1 MDGIVESK
9 TDPTDTHKQSL
20 DNNNSSLAVIKNA
33 LFVVAFGGIV
43 GAVSA
48 VFADLFVYGFKQLNT
63 LFNITAA
70 TTHEAVSFWW
80 IILVPCIGGLVVGLF
95 NRYINPDKPQGPPDV
110 IAAAQLGHSQVPFK
124 SGMATA
130 LASFLSLGSGASVGG
145 YGPIVHLGAT
155 LGVAFRKFAYAGGGN
170 IANIGIGCG
179 VAGAIAAAFNAPLA
193 GMFFAHE
200 VVLRHYSLRAFAPI
214 TVSATM
220 GYIVTAVI
228 LERPPL
234 FQIEQI
240 GHLNPWEY
248 ISFMLIGVMGA
259 VLAVI
264 FMRTLL
270 QSQKLSQQLAIPVVL
285 KPALAGFA
293 LGLVALQLPELL
305 GLGTSLLQS
314 AMIPETI
321 AAPEMAALLIG
332 KLLVTAMCLGF
343 GFVGGVFSPSLVIGV
358 LFGSLVGLVLEPI
371 MPGASDSLG
380 VFAICGMAAVT
391 TAVIGAPIS
400 TILIILELTRNYEL
414 TTAVLLSVVFSNLV
428 SYRLF
433 GRSFFDHVLTQ
444 RGLDL
449 TKGRDA
455 LLVANTEI
463 GQSVHQAFVKIKLS
477 DTPSDCLQQMH
488 ANNTNVAHV
497 VNDDNQYQGAIL
509 LNDMAMAANVKDLHV
524 ADIALFQPKQLD
536 ANSSVE
542 HGLAILQDS
551 PQKSIPVVNVDNNLV
566 GVVNQQSLL
575 QQYRDTLHK
584 VRSDENAA

>member
-1 MDGIVESK
+1 MDGLTTENEHPFETSRSEVAEK
-9 TDPTDTHKQSL
+9 GMMK
-20 DNNNSSLAVIKNA
+20 VIKNA
-33 LFVVAFGGIV
+33 LFVVLFGSVV
-43 GAVSA
+43 GVVSA
-48 VFADLFVYGFKQLNT
+48 IFADLFVYGFKYLNQI
-63 LFNITAA
+63 LNISAA
-70 TTHEAVSFWW
+70 SQHESISFWW
-80 IILVPCIGGLVVGLF
+80 ILLVPCIGGLVVGLF

-124 SGMATA
+124 SGMSTA
-130 LASFLSLGSGASVGG
+130 LASFMSLGSGASVGG

-155 LGVAFRKFAYAGGGN
+155 LGVAFRKFAYGGGGH

-234 FQIEQI
+234 FQIDQI
-240 GHLNPWEY
+240 GHLNAWEY
-248 ISFMLIGVMGA
+248 SSFMLIGVTGA
-259 VLAVI
+259 MLAVV

-270 QSQKLSQQLAIPVVL
+270 KSQKIAQGLNMPNTL

-305 GLGTSLLQS
+305 GLGTALLQS
-314 AMIPETI
+314 AMIPESI
-321 AAPEMAALLIG
+321 EAPQMAMLLVG
-332 KLLVTAMCLGF
+332 KLVVTAMCLGF

-358 LFGSLVGLVLEPI
+358 LFGSLVGLVLAPI
-371 MPGASDSLG
+371 MPGAADSLG

-433 GRSFFDHVLTQ
+433 GRSFFDHVLEK

-455 LLVANTEI
+455 LLIANTSISE
-463 GQSVHQAFVKIKLS
+463 SVHQAFVKVGLK
-477 DTPSDCLQQMH
+477 DKPSDVLNLMTS
-488 ANNTNVAHV
+488 NNTNVAHV
-497 VNDDNQYQGAIL
+497 VDQNDEYQGAVL
-509 LNDMAMAANVKDLHV
+509 LSDMAMACSVQGVHV
-524 ADIALFQPKQLD
+524 EDVNRFMPKILEEN
-536 ANSSVE
+536 ASVE
-542 HGLAILQDS
+542 QGLTILQQS
-551 PQKSIPVVNVDNNLV
+551 PQKSIPVLSSDNKLV

-575 QQYRDTLHK
+575 GQYRDTLHK

>member
-1 MDGIVESK
+1 MDGIVELK

-155 LGVAFRKFAYAGGGN
+155 LGVAFRKFAYAGGGH

-234 FQIEQI
+234 FQIDQI
-240 GHLNPWEY
+240 GHLNAWEY

-314 AMIPETI
+314 AMVPETI

-551 PQKSIPVVNVDNNLV
+551 PQKSIPVVDVDNNLV